1 MGSCKLVTE
10 TMARQ
15 ILLTTLLFLAAFSY
29 NSNAEILSATQIG
42 NCDTDA
48 NCFVEVVIQTSELVC
63 LLDVGLDGKL
73 VNEKVCQGI
82 AEHKRSPA
90 GLQKRWSSW
99 DALIHPI

>member
-1 MGSCKLVTE
+1 MGSCKLVRG

-15 ILLTTLLFLAAFSY
+15 ILLTTLLLAAFSY
-29 NSNAEILSATQIG
+29 NSTNAEILSATQIG
-42 NCDTDA
+42 DCDT
-48 NCFVEVVIQTSELVC
+48 NCFVEVVIKTSDLVC

-82 AEHKRSPA
+82 AEHKRSA
-90 GLQKRWSSW
+90 GGLQKRWSSW

>member
-1 MGSCKLVTE
+1 MGSCILVIE

-15 ILLTTLLFLAAFSY
+15 ILLTTLLFLAAFSC
-29 NSNAEILSATQIG
+29 NSSNAEILSATQIG
-42 NCDTDA
+42 NCDDNA

-99 DALIHPI
+99 DAL